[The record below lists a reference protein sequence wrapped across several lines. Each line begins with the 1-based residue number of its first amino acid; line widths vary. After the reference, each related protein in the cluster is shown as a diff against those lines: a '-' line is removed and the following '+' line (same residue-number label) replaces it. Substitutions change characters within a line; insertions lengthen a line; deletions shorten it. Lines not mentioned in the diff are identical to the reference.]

1 MKKKICSAVLV
12 TALTVSGGLHTPSV
26 SAATPIKITI
36 DGVQLTT
43 DQAPVMSANRTMVPL
58 RGVFEALDAKVL
70 WKQSTKTVTAT
81 KDGTTIV
88 LPLGSRTATI
98 NGKSVTLDVPAKSI
112 KGRTVVPLR
121 FVSESLGEKVGWNAS
136 TKTVSIT
143 TTNSKPTTPTQ
154 PTTPTTPSTSISPVP
169 YVNTKVVGQQGNGND
184 LEISFPASAST
195 KGISQYR
202 ILVVKAS
209 NSNSFNVNT
218 ALTVPAAN
226 YTAIPQGSSNYTI
239 TLMPQARDT
248 DGALIQKNMNYRVYV
263 LAVGATGYNSALSV
277 SSPNV
282 SLGVVATASAIAT
295 DVKASDVSDNGD
307 GRDFSVTF
315 TKASD
320 ESKLSNYRVFVVKT
334 TSAGSFSTTEAAKI
348 SSSNY
353 TTINK
358 TGSNPTTRLTNT
370 TRDTSGELITTG
382 TAYTVFVVSITS
394 GGDNIGISAG
404 SNSLTLGR
412 TVEAPSITKVEDVSN
427 YADGRDIQ
435 VTFTKSSEESKI
447 SGYRVFVV
455 RSKASGD
462 FDIAT
467 ANGLAS
473 SRYIDVSKTG
483 SDRTVTLATSLKDS
497 GGETIVNDVPYRI
510 YVMAL
515 GSGSYA
521 NSLSSASS
529 TLTLKTGDQTV
540 GNVSGIAVSDISDY
554 GDGRD
559 LQVTFNKASDEGLV
573 NNYRVMV
580 VKSINASKFNLSTAN
595 SVSSSNYLQ
604 ISKNGSNRTVA
615 FSAGSKDVNGDLIK
629 NGTNYQVFVL
639 TTGTGNASGNNSLS
653 GASSVITLTSN
664 GATSAVNT
672 VATTNSTSTSTASDI
687 TFSFVPAND
696 TGISEYRVYVVRAD
710 QAGSFNLSVAN
721 NVAAANYTRIAKTAT
736 KVTQA
741 LTTSTKDYNGNAIV
755 KDVAYRVYV
764 LSVADGSLRSV
775 NTLSGASNDFTI
787 TTPTVAPVTN
797 LNATA
802 TNGGIKVTFSKPSG
816 ETGIASYAVMLVPSA
831 SSGSFS
837 LADANR
843 VSERNYETVTK
854 GVYSEWTFTTTD
866 VDINGA
872 AIRSGVAYKAFVL
885 SIADGRVATIN
896 ALSVASREAQ
906 MIAQ

>member
-70 WKQSTKTVTAT
+70 WKQSTKTVTAM

-98 NGKSVTLDVPAKSI
+98 NGKSITLDVPAKSI

-121 FVSESLGEKVGWNAS
+121 FVSEALGEKVGWNSS

-143 TTNSKPTTPTQ
+143 TTNSKPTT

-202 ILVVKAS
+202 ILVVKA
-209 NSNSFNVNT
+209 NSNTFNINT
-218 ALTVPAAN
+218 AQNVPAAN

-248 DGALIQKNMNYRVYV
+248 DGQLIQKNVNYRVYV

-277 SSPNV
+277 SSPIV

-334 TSAGSFSTTEAAKI
+334 TSAGSFSSTEAAKV

-394 GGDNIGISAG
+394 SGDNIGISAG

-483 SDRTVTLATSLKDS
+483 SDRTVTLSTSLKDS
-497 GGETIVNDVPYRI
+497 GGEAIANDVPYRI

-529 TLTLKTGDQTV
+529 TLTLQTGTQST

-604 ISKNGSNRTVA
+604 ISKNGSNRTVT

-653 GASSVITLTSN
+653 GASSVITLAAN

-672 VATTNSTSTSTASDI
+672 VATTNSASTSTASDI

-710 QAGSFNLSVAN
+710 QAGSFNVNTAN
-721 NVAAANYTRIAKTAT
+721 NVAGANYTRIAKTAT

-764 LSVADGSLRSV
+764 LSIADGSVRSV

-787 TTPTVAPVTN
+787 KTPTVAPATN

-831 SSGSFS
+831 SSSNFS

-885 SIADGRVATIN
+885 SIADGRVATVN
-896 ALSVASREAQ
+896 ALSIASREAQ
-906 MIAQ
+906 IIAQ

>member
-98 NGKSVTLDVPAKSI
+98 NGKSVVLDVPAKSI

-121 FVSESLGEKVGWNAS
+121 FVSEALGEKVGWNSS

-143 TTNSKPTTPTQ
+143 TTSSKPTT

-202 ILVVKAS
+202 ILVVKA
-209 NSNSFNVNT
+209 NSNTFNINT
-218 ALTVPAAN
+218 AQNVPAAN

-248 DGALIQKNMNYRVYV
+248 DGQLIQKNVNYRVYV
-263 LAVGATGYNSALSV
+263 LAVGATGYNNALSV
-277 SSPNV
+277 SSPIV

-334 TSAGSFSTTEAAKI
+334 TSAGSFSSTEAAKV
-348 SSSNY
+348 SNSNY

-394 GGDNIGISAG
+394 SGDNIGISAG

-483 SDRTVTLATSLKDS
+483 SDRTVTLSTSLKDS
-497 GGETIVNDVPYRI
+497 GGEAIANDVPYRI

-529 TLTLKTGDQTV
+529 TLTLQTGTQST

-604 ISKNGSNRTVA
+604 ISKNGSNRMVT

-653 GASSVITLTSN
+653 GASSVITLAAN

-672 VATTNSTSTSTASDI
+672 VATTNSNSTSTASDI

-710 QAGSFNLSVAN
+710 QAGSFNVNTAN
-721 NVAAANYTRIAKTAT
+721 NVAGANYTRIAKTAT

-764 LSVADGSLRSV
+764 LSVADGSVRSV

-787 TTPTVAPVTN
+787 KTPTVAPVTN
-797 LNATA
+797 LNATE

-831 SSGSFS
+831 SSSNFS

-854 GVYSEWTFTTTD
+854 GVYSEWTFTTAD

-885 SIADGRVATIN
+885 SIADGRVATVN

-906 MIAQ
+906 IIAQ

>member
-98 NGKSVTLDVPAKSI
+98 NGKSVVLDVPAKSI

-121 FVSESLGEKVGWNAS
+121 FVSEALGEKVGWNSS

-143 TTNSKPTTPTQ
+143 TTSSTPTT

-202 ILVVKAS
+202 ILVVKA
-209 NSNSFNVNT
+209 NSNTFNINT
-218 ALTVPAAN
+218 AQNVPAAN

-248 DGALIQKNMNYRVYV
+248 DGQLIQKNVNYRVYV
-263 LAVGATGYNSALSV
+263 LAVGATGYNNALSV
-277 SSPNV
+277 SSPIV

-334 TSAGSFSTTEAAKI
+334 TSAGSFSSTEAAKV

-394 GGDNIGISAG
+394 SGDNIGISAG

-483 SDRTVTLATSLKDS
+483 SDRTVTLSTSLKDS
-497 GGETIVNDVPYRI
+497 GGEAIANDVPYRI

-529 TLTLKTGDQTV
+529 TLTLQTGTQST

-604 ISKNGSNRTVA
+604 ISKNGSNRTVT

-653 GASSVITLTSN
+653 GASSVITLAAN

-672 VATTNSTSTSTASDI
+672 VATTNSASTSTASDI

-710 QAGSFNLSVAN
+710 QAGSFNVNTAN
-721 NVAAANYTRIAKTAT
+721 NVAGANYTRIAKTAT

-764 LSVADGSLRSV
+764 LSVADGSVRSV

-787 TTPTVAPVTN
+787 KTPTVAPVTN

-831 SSGSFS
+831 SSSNFS

-854 GVYSEWTFTTTD
+854 GVYSEWTFTTAD

-885 SIADGRVATIN
+885 SIADGRVATVN

-906 MIAQ
+906 IIAQ

>member
-98 NGKSVTLDVPAKSI
+98 NGKSVVLDVPAKSI

-121 FVSESLGEKVGWNAS
+121 FVSEALGEKVGWNSS

-143 TTNSKPTTPTQ
+143 TTNSTPTT

-202 ILVVKAS
+202 ILVVKA
-209 NSNSFNVNT
+209 NSNTFNINT
-218 ALTVPAAN
+218 AQNVPAAN

-248 DGALIQKNMNYRVYV
+248 DGQLIQKNVNYRVYV
-263 LAVGATGYNSALSV
+263 LAVGATGYNNALSV
-277 SSPNV
+277 SSPIV
-282 SLGVVATASAIAT
+282 SLGVVATASAIAI

-334 TSAGSFSTTEAAKI
+334 TSAGSFSSTEAAKV

-394 GGDNIGISAG
+394 SGDNIGISAG

-483 SDRTVTLATSLKDS
+483 SDRTVTLSTSLKDS
-497 GGETIVNDVPYRI
+497 GGEAIANDVPYRI

-529 TLTLKTGDQTV
+529 TLTLQTGTQST

-604 ISKNGSNRTVA
+604 ISKNGSNRTVT

-653 GASSVITLTSN
+653 GASSVITLAAN

-672 VATTNSTSTSTASDI
+672 VATTNSNSTSTASDI

-710 QAGSFNLSVAN
+710 QAGSFNVNTAN
-721 NVAAANYTRIAKTAT
+721 NVAGANYTRIAKTAT

-764 LSVADGSLRSV
+764 LSVADGSVRSV

-787 TTPTVAPVTN
+787 KTPTVAPVTN

-831 SSGSFS
+831 SSSNFS

-885 SIADGRVATIN
+885 SIADGRVATVN

-906 MIAQ
+906 IIAQ

>member
-98 NGKSVTLDVPAKSI
+98 NGKSVVLDVPAKSI

-121 FVSESLGEKVGWNAS
+121 FVSEALGEKVGWNSS

-143 TTNSKPTTPTQ
+143 TTSAKPTT

-202 ILVVKAS
+202 ILVVKA
-209 NSNSFNVNT
+209 NSNTFNINT
-218 ALTVPAAN
+218 AQNVPAAN

-248 DGALIQKNMNYRVYV
+248 DGQLIQKNVNYRVYV
-263 LAVGATGYNSALSV
+263 LAVGATGYNNALSV
-277 SSPNV
+277 SSPIV

-334 TSAGSFSTTEAAKI
+334 TSAGSFSSTEAAKV

-382 TAYTVFVVSITS
+382 TAYTLFVVSITS
-394 GGDNIGISAG
+394 SGDNIGISAG

-483 SDRTVTLATSLKDS
+483 SDRTVTLSTSLKDS
-497 GGETIVNDVPYRI
+497 GGEAIANDVPYRI

-529 TLTLKTGDQTV
+529 TLTLQTGTQST

-604 ISKNGSNRTVA
+604 ISKNGSNRTVT

-653 GASSVITLTSN
+653 GASSVITLAAN

-672 VATTNSTSTSTASDI
+672 VATTNSASTSTASDI

-710 QAGSFNLSVAN
+710 QAGSFNVNTAN
-721 NVAAANYTRIAKTAT
+721 NVAGANYTRIAKTAT

-764 LSVADGSLRSV
+764 LSVADGSVRSV

-787 TTPTVAPVTN
+787 KTPTVAPVTN

-831 SSGSFS
+831 SSSNFS

-866 VDINGA
+866 ADINGA

-885 SIADGRVATIN
+885 SIADGRVATVN

-906 MIAQ
+906 IIAQ

>member
-98 NGKSVTLDVPAKSI
+98 NGKSVVLDVPAKSI

-121 FVSESLGEKVGWNAS
+121 FVSEALGEKVGWNSS

-143 TTNSKPTTPTQ
+143 TTSSKPTT

-202 ILVVKAS
+202 ILVVKA
-209 NSNSFNVNT
+209 NSNTFNINT
-218 ALTVPAAN
+218 AQNVPAAN

-248 DGALIQKNMNYRVYV
+248 DGQLIQKNVNYRVYV

-277 SSPNV
+277 SSPIV

-334 TSAGSFSTTEAAKI
+334 TSAGSFSSTEAAKV

-394 GGDNIGISAG
+394 SGDNIGISAG

-483 SDRTVTLATSLKDS
+483 SDRTVTLSTSLKDS
-497 GGETIVNDVPYRI
+497 GGEAIANDVPYRI

-529 TLTLKTGDQTV
+529 TLTLQTGTQST

-580 VKSINASKFNLSTAN
+580 VKSINAGKFNLSTAN

-604 ISKNGSNRTVA
+604 ISKNGSNRTVT

-653 GASSVITLTSN
+653 GASSVITLAAN

-672 VATTNSTSTSTASDI
+672 VATTNSNSTSTASDI

-710 QAGSFNLSVAN
+710 QAGSFNVNTAN
-721 NVAAANYTRIAKTAT
+721 NVAGANYTRIAKTAT

-764 LSVADGSLRSV
+764 LSVADGSVRSV

-787 TTPTVAPVTN
+787 KTPTVAPVTN

-831 SSGSFS
+831 SSSNFS

-854 GVYSEWTFTTTD
+854 GVYSEWTFTTAD

-885 SIADGRVATIN
+885 SIADGRVATVN

-906 MIAQ
+906 IIAQ

>member
-98 NGKSVTLDVPAKSI
+98 NGKSVVLDVPAKSI

-121 FVSESLGEKVGWNAS
+121 FVSEALGEKVGWNSS

-143 TTNSKPTTPTQ
+143 TTSSKPTT

-202 ILVVKAS
+202 ILVVKA
-209 NSNSFNVNT
+209 NSNTFNINT
-218 ALTVPAAN
+218 AQNVPAAN

-248 DGALIQKNMNYRVYV
+248 DGQLIQKNVNYRVYV
-263 LAVGATGYNSALSV
+263 LAVGATGYNNALSV
-277 SSPNV
+277 SSPIV

-334 TSAGSFSTTEAAKI
+334 TSAGSFSSTEAAKV

-394 GGDNIGISAG
+394 SGDNIGISAG

-483 SDRTVTLATSLKDS
+483 SDRTVTLSTSLKDS
-497 GGETIVNDVPYRI
+497 GGEAIANDVPYRI

-529 TLTLKTGDQTV
+529 TLTLQTGTQST

-604 ISKNGSNRTVA
+604 ISKNGSNRTVT

-653 GASSVITLTSN
+653 GASSVITLAAN

-672 VATTNSTSTSTASDI
+672 VATTNSNSTSTASDI

-710 QAGSFNLSVAN
+710 QAGSFNVNTAN

-764 LSVADGSLRSV
+764 LSVADGSVRSV

-787 TTPTVAPVTN
+787 KTSTVAPVTN

-831 SSGSFS
+831 SSNNFS

-885 SIADGRVATIN
+885 SIADGRVATVN

-906 MIAQ
+906 IIAQ

>member
-70 WKQSTKTVTAT
+70 WKQSTKTVTAI

-98 NGKSVTLDVPAKSI
+98 NGKKVTLDVPAKSI

-143 TTNSKPTTPTQ
+143 TTNAKPTT

-169 YVNTKVVGQQGNGND
+169 YVNAKVVGQQGNGND

-202 ILVVKAS
+202 ILVVKA
-209 NSNSFNVNT
+209 NSNTFNVNT
-218 ALTVPAAN
+218 ALAVPAAN
-226 YTAIPQGSSNYTI
+226 YTGIPQGSSNYTI

-248 DGALIQKNMNYRVYV
+248 DGALIQKNVNYRVYV
-263 LAVGATGYNSALSV
+263 LAVGASGYNSSLSV

-307 GRDFSVTF
+307 GRDFSVSF
-315 TKASD
+315 TRASD

-348 SSSNY
+348 SNSNY

-382 TAYTVFVVSITS
+382 TAYTVFVISITS

-427 YADGRDIQ
+427 FADGRDIQ

-455 RSKASGD
+455 RSKVSGD

-473 SRYIDVSKTG
+473 SRYVDVSKTG

-497 GGETIVNDVPYRI
+497 GGDTIVNDVPYRI

-529 TLTLKTGDQTV
+529 TLTLGTGDRTV

-639 TTGTGNASGNNSLS
+639 TTGTGSASGNNSLS
-653 GASSVITLTSN
+653 SASSVITLTSN
-664 GATSAVNT
+664 GATSAVTN
-672 VATTNSTSTSTASDI
+672 VATTNSASTNTASDI

-710 QAGSFNLSVAN
+710 QAGSFNLTTAN
-721 NVAAANYTRIAKTAT
+721 NTAAANYTRIAKTAT

-755 KDVAYRVYV
+755 KEVAYRVYV
-764 LSVADGSLRSV
+764 LSVADGSVRSV

-787 TTPTVAPVTN
+787 KSSTVAPVTN
-797 LNATA
+797 INASA
-802 TNGGIKVTFSKPSG
+802 TNGGIKVTFSKPAG
-816 ETGIASYAVMLVPSA
+816 ENGIANYAVMLVPSA
-831 SSGSFS
+831 SSSNFS

-843 VSERNYETVTK
+843 VSERNYKTVTQ

-866 VDINGA
+866 VDVNGA
-872 AIRSGVAYKAFVL
+872 AIRSGVTYKAFVL
-885 SIADGRVATIN
+885 SIADGRSATIN

-906 MIAQ
+906 MITQ

>member
-43 DQAPVMSANRTMVPL
+43 DQAPIMSANRTMVPL
-58 RGVFEALDAKVL
+58 RGVFEALDATVL

-98 NGKSVTLDVPAKSI
+98 NGKQVTLDVPAKSI

-121 FVSESLGEKVGWNAS
+121 FVSEALGEKVGWNAS

-143 TTNSKPTTPTQ
+143 TTDTTPTTPI
-154 PTTPTTPSTSISPVP
+154 TPSTSISPVP
-169 YVNTKVVGQQGNGND
+169 YVNAKVVGQQGNGND
-184 LEISFPASAST
+184 LEVSFPASAST

-202 ILVVKAS
+202 ILVVKAA

-218 ALTVPAAN
+218 AQNVPAAN
-226 YTAIPQGSSNYTI
+226 YTSIPQGSSNYTI

-248 DGALIQKNMNYRVYV
+248 DGELIQKNVNYRVYV
-263 LAVGATGYNSALSV
+263 LAVGATGYTSSLSI
-277 SSPNV
+277 SSPIV
-282 SLGVVATASAIAT
+282 YLGVVATASAIAT
-295 DVKASDVSDNGD
+295 DVKASDVSDNDD

-320 ESKLSNYRVFVVKT
+320 ESKLSNYRVFVVKS
-334 TSAGSFSTTEAAKI
+334 TSASSFSAAEAAKVN
-348 SSSNY
+348 SSNY
-353 TTINK
+353 TTFNK
-358 TGSNPTTRLTNT
+358 TGSNITSRLTNT
-370 TRDTSGELITTG
+370 TRDTSGELIKTG
-382 TAYTVFVVSITS
+382 TAYTVFVMSITS
-394 GGDNIGISAG
+394 NGDNIGISAG

-412 TVEAPSITKVEDVSN
+412 TVDAASITKVEDVSN
-427 YADGRDIQ
+427 YGDGRDIQ

-455 RSKASGD
+455 RSKVAGD

-473 SRYIDVSKTG
+473 SRYIDISKIG
-483 SDRTVTLATSLKDS
+483 SDRTVTLSTSLKDS
-497 GGETIVNDVPYRI
+497 GGETIVNDVSYRVF
-510 YVMAL
+510 VMAL

-529 TLTLKTGDQTV
+529 TFTLQTGSQTV

-559 LQVTFNKASDEGLV
+559 LQVTFNKASDESLV

-580 VKSINASKFNLSTAN
+580 VKSTNASKFNLSTAN

-615 FSAGSKDVNGDLIK
+615 FATGSKDVNGDLIK
-629 NGTNYQVFVL
+629 NGVNYQVFVL

-653 GASSVITLTSN
+653 GASSVITLAAN
-664 GATSAVNT
+664 GAAGAVST
-672 VATTNSTSTSTASDI
+672 VTTTNSASTSTATDI
-687 TFSFVPAND
+687 TFSFVPTSD

-710 QAGSFNLSVAN
+710 QAGSFNLSIAN
-721 NVAAANYTRIAKTAT
+721 SVAAANYTRISKTSS

-764 LSVADGSLRSV
+764 LSVADGSARSI

-787 TTPTVAPVTN
+787 KTPTVAPATN
-797 LNATA
+797 INATA
-802 TNGGIKVTFSKPSG
+802 VSGGIKVTFSKPSG

-866 VDINGA
+866 VDVNGS
-872 AIRSGVAYKAFVL
+872 AIRSGVSYKAFVL

-906 MIAQ
+906 IIAQ

>member
-70 WKQSTKTVTAT
+70 WKQSTKTVTAI

-98 NGKSVTLDVPAKSI
+98 NGKKVTLDVPAKSI

-143 TTNSKPTTPTQ
+143 TTNAKPTT

-169 YVNTKVVGQQGNGND
+169 YVNAKVVGQQGNGND

-202 ILVVKAS
+202 ILVVKA
-209 NSNSFNVNT
+209 NSNTFNVNT

-226 YTAIPQGSSNYTI
+226 YTGIPQGSSNYTI

-248 DGALIQKNMNYRVYV
+248 DGALIQKNVNYRVYV
-263 LAVGATGYNSALSV
+263 LAVGASGYNSSLSV

-307 GRDFSVTF
+307 GRDFSVSF
-315 TKASD
+315 TRASD

-348 SSSNY
+348 SNSNY

-382 TAYTVFVVSITS
+382 TAYTVFVISITS

-427 YADGRDIQ
+427 FADGRDIQ

-455 RSKASGD
+455 RSKVSGD

-497 GGETIVNDVPYRI
+497 GGDTIVNDVPYRI

-529 TLTLKTGDQTV
+529 TLTLETGDRTV

-639 TTGTGNASGNNSLS
+639 TTGTGSASGNNSLS
-653 GASSVITLTSN
+653 SASSVITLTSN
-664 GATSAVNT
+664 GATSAVTN
-672 VATTNSTSTSTASDI
+672 VATTNSASTNTASDI

-710 QAGSFNLSVAN
+710 QAGSFNLTTAN
-721 NVAAANYTRIAKTAT
+721 NTAAANYTRIAKTAT

-755 KDVAYRVYV
+755 KEVAYRVYV
-764 LSVADGSLRSV
+764 LSVADGSVRSV

-787 TTPTVAPVTN
+787 KSSTVAPVTN
-797 LNATA
+797 INASA
-802 TNGGIKVTFSKPSG
+802 TNGGIKVTFSKPAG
-816 ETGIASYAVMLVPSA
+816 ENGIANYAVMLVPSA
-831 SSGSFS
+831 SSSNFS

-843 VSERNYETVTK
+843 VSERNYKTVTQ

-866 VDINGA
+866 VDVNGA
-872 AIRSGVAYKAFVL
+872 AIRSGVTYKAFVL
-885 SIADGRVATIN
+885 SIADGRSATIN

-906 MIAQ
+906 MITQ

>member
-70 WKQSTKTVTAT
+70 WKQSTKTVTAI

-98 NGKSVTLDVPAKSI
+98 NGKKVTLDVPAKSI

-143 TTNSKPTTPTQ
+143 TTNAKPTT

-169 YVNTKVVGQQGNGND
+169 YVNAKVVGQQGNGND

-202 ILVVKAS
+202 ILVVKA
-209 NSNSFNVNT
+209 NSNTFNVNT

-226 YTAIPQGSSNYTI
+226 YTGIPQGSSNYTI

-248 DGALIQKNMNYRVYV
+248 DGALIQKNVNYRVYV
-263 LAVGATGYNSALSV
+263 LAVGASGYNSSLSV

-307 GRDFSVTF
+307 GRDFSVSF
-315 TKASD
+315 TRASD

-348 SSSNY
+348 SNSNY

-382 TAYTVFVVSITS
+382 TAYTVFVISITS

-427 YADGRDIQ
+427 FADGRDIQ

-455 RSKASGD
+455 RSKVSGD

-497 GGETIVNDVPYRI
+497 GGDTIVNDVPYRI

-529 TLTLKTGDQTV
+529 TLTLETGDRTV

-639 TTGTGNASGNNSLS
+639 TTGTGSASGNNSLS
-653 GASSVITLTSN
+653 SASSVITLTSN
-664 GATSAVNT
+664 GATSAVNN
-672 VATTNSTSTSTASDI
+672 VATTNSASTNTASDI

-710 QAGSFNLSVAN
+710 QAGSFNLTTAN
-721 NVAAANYTRIAKTAT
+721 NTAAANYTRIAKTAT

-755 KDVAYRVYV
+755 KEVAYRVYV
-764 LSVADGSLRSV
+764 LSVADGSVRSV

-787 TTPTVAPVTN
+787 KSSTVAPVTN
-797 LNATA
+797 VNASA
-802 TNGGIKVTFSKPSG
+802 TNGGIKVTFSKPAG
-816 ETGIASYAVMLVPSA
+816 ENGIANYAVMLVPSA
-831 SSGSFS
+831 SSSNFS

-843 VSERNYETVTK
+843 VSERNYKTVTQ

-866 VDINGA
+866 VDVNGA
-872 AIRSGVAYKAFVL
+872 AIRSGVTYKAFVL
-885 SIADGRVATIN
+885 SIADGRSATIN

-906 MIAQ
+906 MITQ

>member
-70 WKQSTKTVTAT
+70 WKQSTKTVTAI

-98 NGKSVTLDVPAKSI
+98 NGKKVTLDVPAKSI

-143 TTNSKPTTPTQ
+143 TTNAKPTT

-169 YVNTKVVGQQGNGND
+169 YVNAKVVGQQGNGND

-202 ILVVKAS
+202 ILVVKA
-209 NSNSFNVNT
+209 NSNTFNVNT
-218 ALTVPAAN
+218 ALAVPAAN
-226 YTAIPQGSSNYTI
+226 YTGIPQGSSNYTI

-248 DGALIQKNMNYRVYV
+248 DGALIQKNVNYRVYV
-263 LAVGATGYNSALSV
+263 LAVGASGYNSSLSV

-307 GRDFSVTF
+307 GRDFSVSF
-315 TKASD
+315 TRASD

-348 SSSNY
+348 SNSNY

-382 TAYTVFVVSITS
+382 TAYTVFVISITS

-427 YADGRDIQ
+427 FADGRDIQ

-455 RSKASGD
+455 RSKVSGD

-497 GGETIVNDVPYRI
+497 GGDTIVNDVPYRI

-529 TLTLKTGDQTV
+529 TLTLETGDRTV

-639 TTGTGNASGNNSLS
+639 TTGTGSASGNNSLS
-653 GASSVITLTSN
+653 SASSVITLTSN
-664 GATSAVNT
+664 GATSAVTN
-672 VATTNSTSTSTASDI
+672 VATTNSASTNTASDI

-710 QAGSFNLSVAN
+710 QAGSFNLTTAN
-721 NVAAANYTRIAKTAT
+721 NTAAANYTRIAKTAT

-741 LTTSTKDYNGNAIV
+741 LTTSTKDYNGNTIV
-755 KDVAYRVYV
+755 KEVAYRVYV
-764 LSVADGSLRSV
+764 LSVADGSVRSV

-787 TTPTVAPVTN
+787 KSSTVAPVTN
-797 LNATA
+797 INASA
-802 TNGGIKVTFSKPSG
+802 TNGGIKVTFSKPAG
-816 ETGIASYAVMLVPSA
+816 ENGIANYAVMLVPSA
-831 SSGSFS
+831 SSSNFS

-843 VSERNYETVTK
+843 VSERNYKTVTQ
-854 GVYSEWTFTTTD
+854 GVYSEWAFTTTD
-866 VDINGA
+866 VDVNGA
-872 AIRSGVAYKAFVL
+872 AIRSGVTYKAFVL
-885 SIADGRVATIN
+885 SIADGRSATIN

-906 MIAQ
+906 MITQ

>member
-70 WKQSTKTVTAT
+70 WKQSTKTVTAM

-98 NGKSVTLDVPAKSI
+98 NGKSITLDVPAKSI

-121 FVSESLGEKVGWNAS
+121 FVSEALGEKVGWNSS

-143 TTNSKPTTPTQ
+143 TTNPKPTT

-202 ILVVKAS
+202 ILVVKA
-209 NSNSFNVNT
+209 NSNTFNINT
-218 ALTVPAAN
+218 AQNVPAAN

-248 DGALIQKNMNYRVYV
+248 DGQLIQKNVNYRVYV

-277 SSPNV
+277 SSPIV

-334 TSAGSFSTTEAAKI
+334 TSAGSFSSTEAAKV

-394 GGDNIGISAG
+394 SGDNIGISAG

-483 SDRTVTLATSLKDS
+483 NDRTVTLSTSLKDS
-497 GGETIVNDVPYRI
+497 GGEAIANDVPYRI

-529 TLTLKTGDQTV
+529 TLTLQTGTQST
-540 GNVSGIAVSDISDY
+540 GNVSGVAVSDISDY

-604 ISKNGSNRTVA
+604 ISKNGSNRTVT

-653 GASSVITLTSN
+653 GASSVITLAAN

-672 VATTNSTSTSTASDI
+672 VATTNSNSTSTASDI

-696 TGISEYRVYVVRAD
+696 TGISEYRVYVIRAD
-710 QAGSFNLSVAN
+710 QAGSFNVNTAN
-721 NVAAANYTRIAKTAT
+721 NVAGANYTRIAKTAT

-764 LSVADGSLRSV
+764 LSVADGSVRSV

-787 TTPTVAPVTN
+787 KTPTVAPATN

-831 SSGSFS
+831 SSSNFS

-885 SIADGRVATIN
+885 SIADGRVATVN

-906 MIAQ
+906 IIAQ